1 MELNTFK
8 ILRLFSSPAAIAKG
22 ADLLP
27 GHKIKFL
34 TPIFVKRSKSCKLLK
49 KFWHSIDERSAGF
62 HSLGISTGSGDVS
75 IVVTTSGTAVGNL
88 LPAAIEADKSC
99 LSLIHI

>member
-8 ILRLFSSPAAIAKG
+8 ILRLFNSPAAIAKG
-22 ADLLP
+22 PDLLP

-49 KFWHSIDERSAGF
+49 KFWHSIDDVIIYINTLEILFTINNLTMQNPEEKKKFNSKGF
-62 HSLGISTGSGDVS
+62 
-75 IVVTTSGTAVGNL
+75 
-88 LPAAIEADKSC
+88 
-99 LSLIHI
+99 

>member
-1 MELNTFK
+1 MCIRDRFK
-8 ILRLFSSPAAIAKG
+8 ILRLFNSPAAIAKG

-49 KFWHSIDERSAGF
+49 KFWHCID
-62 HSLGISTGSGDVS
+62 DV
-75 IVVTTSGTAVGNL
+75 IIYINTLETPL
-88 LPAAIEADKSC
+88 YK
-99 LSLIHI
+99 LIIN

>member
-8 ILRLFSSPAAIAKG
+8 ILRLFNSPAAIAKG

-49 KFWHSIDERSAGF
+49 KFWHSID
-62 HSLGISTGSGDVS
+62 DV
-75 IVVTTSGTAVGNL
+75 IIYINTL
-88 LPAAIEADKSC
+88 EIPFYK
-99 LSLIHI
+99 